1 MMNAKKR
8 EYEAQGK
15 TVESAIEAG
24 LAALRATR
32 DEVEIQVLDEGS
44 RGLLG
49 IGSRNAV
56 VRLTLKRDEATAEEP
71 AAPVVPPVAAR
82 PAPPV
87 APKPQAPPS
96 APAPVEMSA
105 GKEENAEEPTAVSPT
120 PTLNEE
126 AAVAQEI
133 LTNLLQKMA
142 VPATIVATVT
152 EPDDL
157 TGERVNVL
165 DIRGDDLRILIG
177 QRGDTLSA
185 LQYISRLM
193 VGHRLHQ
200 RANFVIDIEGY
211 RQRREMALAKLAER
225 MAQKAI
231 QQKRPISLE
240 PMPPHERRIIH
251 MTLRGHQRVYTQST
265 GEGDRRKVRIL
276 LK

>member
-1 MMNAKKR
+1 MMNKKKR

-15 TVESAIEAG
+15 TVEAAIESG
-24 LAALRATR
+24 LAAMRATR

-56 VRLTLKRDEATAEEP
+56 VKLTLKQGLVQEE
-71 AAPVVPPVAAR
+71 
-82 PAPPV
+82 PV
-87 APKPQAPPS
+87 APVITAAAPKPVSPTVVEPMTTLS
-96 APAPVEMSA
+96 APAPVEMLA
-105 GKEENAEEPTAVSPT
+105 DEEEDEEEPTAVSSAPI
-120 PTLNEE
+120 LDEE

-142 VPATIVATVT
+142 VSATIVAGVT
-152 EPDDL
+152 APDDL

-165 DIRGDDLRILIG
+165 DIRGEDLRILIG

-185 LQYISRLM
+185 LQYIARLM

-211 RQRREMALAKLAER
+211 RQRREVALAKLAER

-231 QQKRPISLE
+231 QQRRPISLE

>member
-1 MMNAKKR
+1 MNAKKR

-15 TVESAIEAG
+15 TVEAAIEAG
-24 LAALRATR
+24 LAAMRVTR
-32 DEVEIQVLDEGS
+32 DEVDIQVLDEGS

-49 IGSRNAV
+49 IGSRSAV
-56 VRLTLKRDEATAEEP
+56 VRIVLRQDVVVELA
-71 AAPVVPPVAAR
+71 AAPIM
-82 PAPPV
+82 PASP
-87 APKPQAPPS
+87 
-96 APAPVEMSA
+96 APAPVAEPPA
-105 GKEENAEEPTAVSPT
+105 LPAAPAPAEIRVEKEEKEAVAPTAVSPT
-120 PTLNEE
+120 TVPADNEE

-142 VPATIVATVT
+142 VPGTIIASVT

-193 VGHRLHQ
+193 VGHRLRQ

-225 MAQKAI
+225 MAHKAI
-231 QQKRPISLE
+231 QQRRPISLE